1 MKAEASRSHRCPQTL
16 PVPGVPKMTA
26 RLALLGILLVCA
38 SCADLRGRRR
48 VREGNRLFREGLYAQ
63 ALEHYRAAET
73 LVPEFPLLWLN
84 EGLTCRQL
92 MIPGARTPEND
103 RAADCAIQAFE
114 RLHGLGDPRGEQLQ
128 VQTLLDADRF
138 AILERMYGERLRAN
152 PADLAAMNGLIH
164 VQSRA
169 GKMDEALRLYERR
182 AALQP
187 SDAEAQYAVGVFAWQ
202 ELFRRGGGPEQ
213 AAFDPRPDPAAPQAV
228 RKGSRKGAK
237 KSEPQKKQPPPT
249 RLGDIVGQK
258 RAALADL
265 GIKYLERAVA
275 LQPKYREAMAYL
287 ALLHRQK
294 AIAFFA
300 EPDKWQAMIDAA
312 ERWSRA
318 AAQLGSGAAS
328 AANTN
333 KRQEEPAPR

>member
-1 MKAEASRSHRCPQTL
+1 
-16 PVPGVPKMTA
+16 MTA
-26 RLALLGILLVCA
+26 RLALLGILVACA

-63 ALEHYRAAET
+63 ALENYRAAET

-92 MIPGARTPEND
+92 MIPGAKTPEND

-114 RLHGLGDPRGEQLQ
+114 RLHGLGDPRGEQLR

-138 AILERMYGERLRAN
+138 EILERMYGERLRAN

-169 GKMDEALRLYERR
+169 GKLDEALRMYERR
-182 AALQP
+182 AALQAN
-187 SDAEAQYAVGVFAWQ
+187 DAEAQYAVGVFVWQ

-213 AAFDPRPDPAAPQAV
+213 AAFDPRPDPAAQQV
-228 RKGSRKGAK
+228 EKKGAKAKKGAK
-237 KSEPQKKQPPPT
+237 KAAKKTEPQKKQPPPT
-249 RLGDIVGQK
+249 RLGDIGGQK
-258 RAALADL
+258 RIALADL

-300 EPDKWQAMIDAA
+300 EPDKWLATIDAA
-312 ERWSRA
+312 ERWSRQ
-318 AAQLGSGAAS
+318 AAQLGSGAAAPANDAS
-328 AANTN
+328 AAN
-333 KRQEEPAPR
+333 KKQKEPAPR

>member
-1 MKAEASRSHRCPQTL
+1 
-16 PVPGVPKMTA
+16 MTA
-26 RLALLGILLVCA
+26 RLALLGILVVCA

-63 ALEHYRAAET
+63 ALEHYRVAET

-92 MIPGARTPEND
+92 MIPGAKTPEND

-114 RLHGLGDPRGEQLQ
+114 RLQGLGDARGEQLQ

-138 AILERMYGERLRAN
+138 EILERMYGERLRAN

-169 GKMDEALRLYERR
+169 GKMDEALRMYERR
-182 AALQP
+182 AALQAN
-187 SDAEAQYAVGVFAWQ
+187 DAEAQYAVGVFVWQ

-213 AAFDPRPDPAAPQAV
+213 AAFDPRPDPAAQQAV
-228 RKGSRKGAK
+228 QKGAK
-237 KSEPQKKQPPPT
+237 RGAKKGAKTNEPQKKQPPAT
-249 RLGDIVGQK
+249 RLGDIGGQK

-300 EPDKWQAMIDAA
+300 EPDKWQATIDAA

-318 AAQLGSGAAS
+318 AAQLGNGAAS
-328 AANTN
+328 AAN

>member
-1 MKAEASRSHRCPQTL
+1 MKANASRPSADARKLCRCPAYE
-16 PVPGVPKMTA
+16 MTA
-26 RLALLGILLVCA
+26 RLALLGVLVVCA

-48 VREGNRLFREGLYAQ
+48 VREGNRLYREGLYAQ

-92 MIPGARTPEND
+92 MIPGAKTPEND
-103 RAADCAIQAFE
+103 RAADCAIQAFD
-114 RLHGLGDPRGEQLQ
+114 RLHRLGDQRGEQLQ

-138 AILERMYGERLRAN
+138 EILERMYGERLSSN
-152 PADLAAMNGLIH
+152 PTDLAALNGLIH

-182 AALQP
+182 AALQRN
-187 SDAEAQYAVGVFAWQ
+187 DAEAQYAVGVFVWQ

-213 AAFDPRPDPAAPQAV
+213 AAFDPRPDPAAPQGGK
-228 RKGSRKGAK
+228 KGK
-237 KSEPQKKQPPPT
+237 KKAATKKEPPPS
-249 RLGDIVGQK
+249 RLGDIGGPK
-258 RAALADL
+258 RIALADL

-275 LQPKYREAMAYL
+275 LQPRYREAMTYL

-300 EPDKWQAMIDAA
+300 EPDRWQATIDAA

-318 AAQLGSGAAS
+318 AAQLGGAAPTGAS
-328 AANTN
+328 AAN
-333 KRQEEPAPR
+333 KRQEEPATR

>member
-1 MKAEASRSHRCPQTL
+1 
-16 PVPGVPKMTA
+16 MTP
-26 RLALLGILLVCA
+26 RLALLGILVVCA

-92 MIPGARTPEND
+92 MIPGAKTPENA

-114 RLHGLGDPRGEQLQ
+114 RLHGLGDARGEQLQ

-138 AILERMYGERLRAN
+138 EILERMYGDRLRAN
-152 PADLAAMNGLIH
+152 PADLAALNGLIH

-169 GKMDEALRLYERR
+169 GKVDEALRLYERR

-187 SDAEAQYAVGVFAWQ
+187 NDAEAQYAVGVFVWQ

-213 AAFDPRPDPAAPQAV
+213 AAFDPRPDPAAPQV
-228 RKGSRKGAK
+228 VKKGKKKGAK
-237 KSEPQKKQPPPT
+237 KTQRQPQTQKKEPPPM
-249 RLGDIVGQK
+249 RLGDIGGQK

-300 EPDKWQAMIDAA
+300 EPDKWQATIDAA
-312 ERWSRA
+312 DRWSRA
-318 AAQLGSGAAS
+318 AAQLGAAAATRAS
-328 AANTN
+328 DATAAN
-333 KRQEEPAPR
+333 KKQEEPAPR

>member
-1 MKAEASRSHRCPQTL
+1 
-16 PVPGVPKMTA
+16 MTA
-26 RLALLGILLVCA
+26 RLALLGILVVCA

-48 VREGNRLFREGLYAQ
+48 VREGNRLYREGLYAQ
-63 ALEHYRAAET
+63 ALEQYRAAEA

-92 MIPGARTPEND
+92 MLPGAKTPENE
-103 RAADCAIQAFE
+103 RAADCAIQAFA
-114 RLHGLGDPRGEQLQ
+114 RLQSLGDPRGEQLQ

-138 AILERMYGERLRAN
+138 EILERMYGDRLRAN

-182 AALQP
+182 AALQAN
-187 SDAEAQYAVGVFAWQ
+187 DAEAQYAVGVFVWQ

-213 AAFDPRPDPAAPQAV
+213 AAFDPRPDPAAQQV
-228 RKGSRKGAK
+228 VTKKGKKKKGTKQEEAK
-237 KSEPQKKQPPPT
+237 KKEPPPM
-249 RLGDIVGQK
+249 RLGDIGGQK

-300 EPDKWQAMIDAA
+300 EPDKWLATIDAA

-318 AAQLGSGAAS
+318 AAQLARGEPTPPAGAS
-328 AANTN
+328 AAAN
-333 KRQEEPAPR
+333 KRQEEPARR

>member
-1 MKAEASRSHRCPQTL
+1 MCHEGRSVAAPIDARKFV
-16 PVPGVPKMTA
+16 PVPGVPEMTA
-26 RLALLGILLVCA
+26 RLALVGILVVCA

-92 MIPGARTPEND
+92 MIPGAKTPEND

-114 RLHGLGDPRGEQLQ
+114 RLHKLGDARGEQLQ

-138 AILERMYGERLRAN
+138 EILERMYGERLRAN

-169 GKMDEALRLYERR
+169 GKMDEALRMYERR
-182 AALQP
+182 AALQAN
-187 SDAEAQYAVGVFAWQ
+187 DAEAQYAVGVFVWQ

-213 AAFDPRPDPAAPQAV
+213 AAFDPRPDPALQQAV
-228 RKGSRKGAK
+228 KKRAKKGAK
-237 KSEPQKKQPPPT
+237 AAAKTNEPQKKQPP
-249 RLGDIVGQK
+249 
-258 RAALADL
+258 
-265 GIKYLERAVA
+265 
-275 LQPKYREAMAYL
+275 
-287 ALLHRQK
+287 
-294 AIAFFA
+294 
-300 EPDKWQAMIDAA
+300 
-312 ERWSRA
+312 
-318 AAQLGSGAAS
+318 
-328 AANTN
+328 
-333 KRQEEPAPR
+333 

>member
-1 MKAEASRSHRCPQTL
+1 MKAGASRLLSMPAIL
-16 PVPGVPKMTA
+16 PVPGVREMTA
-26 RLALLGILLVCA
+26 RLALLAILVVCA

-92 MIPGARTPEND
+92 MIPGAKTPEND

-138 AILERMYGERLRAN
+138 EILERMYGERLRAK

-169 GKMDEALRLYERR
+169 GKVDEALRLYERR
-182 AALQP
+182 AALQAN
-187 SDAEAQYAVGVFAWQ
+187 DAEAQYAVGVFVWQ

-213 AAFDPRPDPAAPQAV
+213 AAFDPRPDPTAQQAV
-228 RKGSRKGAK
+228 KEGAKKGAK
-237 KSEPQKKQPPPT
+237 TNEPLKKQPPPM
-249 RLGDIVGQK
+249 RLGDIGGPK
-258 RAALADL
+258 RVALAEL

-275 LQPKYREAMAYL
+275 MQPKYREAMAYL

-300 EPDKWQAMIDAA
+300 EPDKWQATIDAA

-328 AANTN
+328 AAN